1 MPAGLDEAAG
11 VLDQVGD
18 GLAQAVGVAQHV
30 GRLARD
36 ARVRLAIVQDGGQRV
51 DHAVRQIVQV
61 HALHGLGDG
70 GTFYALQGQQVVRQA
85 AEALAFVH
93 DDAAELLM
101 QRGRQ
106 VGVGEHLGVAADGRQ
121 RRAQLMRDV
130 ADELVLAAL
139 LDGKVMLLLGG
150 GLHEALEVAGQ
161 QVGLVHAAVGLERD
175 GRAAAERCHLLR
187 QVAKRF
193 GQEMADKQAD
203 AEDDHADR
211 DKDQQDRYGGVVHE
225 HAHDGRDHRS
235 EQAEQRGQEREICLQ
250 PFYSL
255 NLYP

>member
-1 MPAGLDEAAG
+1 M
-11 VLDQVGD
+11 
-18 GLAQAVGVAQHV
+18 
-30 GRLARD
+30 
-36 ARVRLAIVQDGGQRV
+36 
-51 DHAVRQIVQV
+51 QV

-70 GTFYALQGQQVVRQA
+70 GAFYALQGQKVVRQA

-139 LDGKVMLLLGG
+139 FDGEVVLLLGG
-150 GLHEALEVAGQ
+150 GLDEALEVAGQ
-161 QVGLVHAAVGLERD
+161 QIGLVHAAVGLERD

-187 QVAKRF
+187 QVAKRL
-193 GQEMADKQAD
+193 G
-203 AEDDHADR
+203 
-211 DKDQQDRYGGVVHE
+211 
-225 HAHDGRDHRS
+225 
-235 EQAEQRGQEREICLQ
+235 
-250 PFYSL
+250 
-255 NLYP
+255 